1 MKRYP
6 KDEEELK
13 ENIHAFM
20 RSKQKTPEGVMAYFR
35 HESVRYA
42 AGI

>member
-6 KDEEELK
+6 KDEEELR
-13 ENIHAFM
+13 ENILSFM
-20 RSKQKTPEGVMAYFR
+20 RSKQKTPERVMAYFR
-35 HESVRYA
+35 HEDVRYA